1 MKFLL
6 IGFSEQNANLLSFLI
21 QQNHKNI
28 QCDYIERQLSKDQIF
43 ELPDISAHPNSDALI
58 INLDGVGMMSYQ
70 TRYKEMLQAFIA
82 TRPAL
87 LSTRMS
93 IEAWEQNHQAAHL
106 IYLQSPYSKESML
119 EALERLIAIR
129 QGVSI
134 AAPVT
139 EAPSVTV
146 SEPTTPNIQATGN
159 LSSSGLDNSGISQD
173 EFDQIASFAQTSTPQ
188 APTTPEPAQ
197 PAVAPAPTQVT
208 PSTESITSAESYRLP
223 LTDNPIILAPN
234 NPAQDVVAKSLQVYF
249 PEMYHR
255 PIIKEFAKL
264 FYQSTPFV
272 LITSRYQLLIDPDNN
287 LAVSTN
293 IARVLD
299 YLAVAKNHDEFA
311 HSISL
316 EPLTPERYRT
326 HMAELDAIGAKKH
339 TLNTL
344 LWQLYH
350 AILPERPT
358 AAHNLQDS
366 LQIKVR
372 FMPNFATLDNLPVYT
387 QTVISSC
394 LSLPKTL
401 DELYSLFSDINHE
414 QLNRICL
421 LAILAKIVDLN
432 VLATPRPKSQVVTTH
447 ALDGAEQLAAKNEG
461 VNKAAQSGFFRRLLN
476 KLSFTE

>member
-43 ELPDISAHPNSDALI
+43 ELPDISTHSNSDALI

-70 TRYKEMLQAFIA
+70 TRYKEMLQSFI
-82 TRPAL
+82 TDRPAL
-87 LSTRMS
+87 LSTRMP
-93 IEAWEQNHQAAHL
+93 IEAWQQNYQATNL

-119 EALERLIAIR
+119 ESLEQLIAIKQDTR
-129 QGVSI
+129 V
-134 AAPVT
+134 APDPK
-139 EAPSVTV
+139 PSSTV
-146 SEPTTPNIQATGN
+146 INNGAI
-159 LSSSGLDNSGISQD
+159 SSGGNGGISQD
-173 EFDQIASFAQTSTPQ
+173 EIDQIASLAQTSSSRQTSVQ
-188 APTTPEPAQ
+188 SD
-197 PAVAPAPTQVT
+197 VAPTQAKPT
-208 PSTESITSAESYRLP
+208 TDTSTSAESYRLP
-223 LTDNPIILAPN
+223 LTDNPIIRAPN
-234 NPAQDVVAKSLQVYF
+234 NPAQNVVAKSLQIYF
-249 PEMYHR
+249 PEMYAR

-287 LAVSTN
+287 LAISTN
-293 IARVLD
+293 VARVLD
-299 YLAVAKNHDEFA
+299 YLAVAKNHNEFA

-316 EPLTPERYRT
+316 EPLTPERYRI
-326 HMAELDAIGAKKH
+326 HMMELDATGAKKY

-350 AILPERPT
+350 AILPERPS

-372 FMPNFATLDNLPVYT
+372 FMPNFATLDSLPIYT

-401 DELYSLFSDINHE
+401 DELYTLFSDINPE

-432 VLATPRPKSQVVTTH
+432 VLATPRPKSQMATH
-447 ALDGAEQLAAKNEG
+447 ALDGAERLTAKNDG

-476 KLSFTE
+476 KLSL